1 MPALGTRRAR
11 RRAAG
16 RRRRWPRVA
25 LVAGAVLVL
34 AAGWLAV
41 RGYQIR
47 QHLTAAQSALGS
59 INTTDLRPLDQ
70 TAAHARA
77 DVAAARSAAGDPLWR
92 LAAAVP
98 VAGRSFAVARD
109 ATAAA
114 STLVDQ
120 ALPPGLKALQDLK
133 SRPLLS
139 AGTVDVA
146 RLRALQPEV
155 RAASAAADRAAAQ
168 AAATPGTLLPGPV
181 ARLRRQLVD
190 RTGQLAQTL
199 TAARTAVD
207 LAPAMLGADGPR
219 RYFLAVQNNAE
230 TRGTGGLV
238 GAYAVLRADG
248 GKITRERVGTNQ
260 DFRNPTAPVVDLGR
274 EFSARYDSQGV
285 RQYWLSSN
293 LTPDWPSAAAI
304 MAGLWQAQGGGKIDG
319 VLGIDPVAMAD
330 VLTATGPAQVGPR
343 TIDAGNVVDFVMR
356 DEYAEFNV
364 MSDENAQRK
373 AVLALL
379 AGALY
384 DKLAAGGTSSS
395 ALLQALSRAGG
406 SGHLQLWSAVPAE
419 QQRIAPLRVSGA
431 LPRDPGAYLQVVMNN
446 AAGNKADY
454 YVRRTV
460 DYRRNPDGTAQVGV
474 TLSNAVDPAAV
485 PPVVTLRADK
495 PRTPVRPG
503 ATRFILTLV
512 VGVGQ
517 QVRSVEVDGKPV
529 PGEYGP
535 EQGHGT
541 ATVQVEVAP
550 GAPTVVTAQVTD
562 PGGLLVY
569 RQQPLVADDT
579 LKLAVPWRRG

>member
-1 MPALGTRRAR
+1 MPAHGARRAGR
-11 RRAAG
+11 RPTS
-16 RRRRWPRVA
+16 RRRWPKVA
-25 LVAGAVLVL
+25 LAAGALFLL
-34 AAGWLAV
+34 AAGWLAI

-47 QHLTAAQSALGS
+47 QHLTTAQSALGS
-59 INTTDLRPLDQ
+59 INTTDLRPLEQ
-70 TAAHARA
+70 TTASARA
-77 DVAAARSAAGDPLWR
+77 DVAAARSAADDPLWR
-92 LAAAVP
+92 LASAVP

-120 ALPPGLKALQDLK
+120 ALPPGLRALQDLK
-133 SRPLLS
+133 GRPLLS
-139 AGTVDVA
+139 AGTVDLA
-146 RLRALQPEV
+146 RLTALQPEV

-168 AAATPGTLLPGPV
+168 AAATPGSWLPGPV
-181 ARLRRQLVD
+181 ARLRQQLVD
-190 RTGQLAQTL
+190 RTSQAAQTL

-207 LAPAMLGADGPR
+207 LAPAMLGAGGPR

-238 GAYAVLRADG
+238 GAYAVLRADR

-260 DFRNPTAPVVDLGR
+260 DFRNPTKPVVDLGP
-274 EFSARYDSQGV
+274 EFSGRYDAEGV

-319 VLGIDPVAMAD
+319 VLGVDPVAMAD
-330 VLTATGPAQVGPR
+330 ILTATGPAQVGPR

-364 MSDENAQRK
+364 LTGDQNAQRK

-419 QQRIAPLRVSGA
+419 QQQIAPLRVSGA
-431 LPRDPGAYLQVVMNN
+431 LSRDPGPYLQVVMNN

-460 DYRRNPDGTAQVGV
+460 DYRRNADGTAQVGV
-474 TLSNAVDPAAV
+474 TLTNSVDPAAV

-495 PRTPVRPG
+495 PRFPVKPG

-517 QVRSVEVDGKPV
+517 RVTSVEVDGKPV
-529 PGEYGP
+529 TAEYGP

-541 ATVQVEVAP
+541 VTVQVEVAP

-562 PGGLLVY
+562 PGGMLVY

-579 LKLAVPWRRG
+579 LHLAVPWRRG